1 MNDVDMLLRDTL
13 RDRAKAA
20 PPGTG
25 LLTRVRTRS
34 RLIRRRRRVG
44 VARAGAAVMV
54 LAAAAVPA
62 AVNVT
67 GRDTGGPG
75 GGFGGPA
82 ASGPATP
89 TAVTDRP
96 TPSAAPTAS
105 VVPVPARLAPPEYR
119 LPVFPFTPGQ
129 GAGLGKAQAWVDGEV
144 FLMHPASAGARGA
157 PSVQVYT
164 GAAEPSFDQ
173 TPDQGVRVE
182 SAPTRVRGV
191 TGTLRTESM
200 TGFVVRSLYWRE
212 PSGVWIWVRAN
223 DMEPAA
229 MIAYAEGLRAG
240 SVQVDAP
247 MTFDLLPQG
256 LVLDNVG
263 PSDMVFRL
271 PGQPTG
277 GSWEN
282 KLGFVLNAD
291 GGADAASW
299 PLRVNG
305 QPAKI
310 HLQDQ
315 ERSAWVLQKNGTILV
330 IQVPQ
335 ALVISDED
343 LLRLAAGVHVS
354 VTAQAGRG

>member
-1 MNDVDMLLRDTL
+1 MNDVDMLVRDTL
-13 RDRAKAA
+13 RDRAEVA
-20 PPGTG
+20 PTATG

-44 VARAGAAVMV
+44 VAGAGAAAVV

-67 GRDTGGPG
+67 GRGTGGPG

-89 TAVTDRP
+89 
-96 TPSAAPTAS
+96 SAAPDRSTPSGAPPVS
-105 VVPVPARLAPPEYR
+105 VAPLPARLAAPEYR
-119 LPVFPFTPGQ
+119 LPTFPYTPGSA
-129 GAGLGKAQAWVDGEV
+129 AGLGKVQAWVDGEV
-144 FLMHPASAGARGA
+144 FLMHAAEGSGA

-164 GAAEPSFDQ
+164 RAAEPTFDQ
-173 TPDQGVRVE
+173 TPDQGVQVD
-182 SAPTRVRGV
+182 SATTPVRGV
-191 TGTLRTESM
+191 MGTLRTESM
-200 TGFVVRSLYWRE
+200 TGFVIRSLYWRE

-229 MIAYAEGLRAG
+229 MVAYAEGLRPG
-240 SVQVDAP
+240 PMQVQAP

-263 PSDMVFRL
+263 PSDMVFRM

-291 GGADAASW
+291 GGDDAASW

-343 LLRLAAGVHVS
+343 LLRLAAGVHVNA
-354 VTAQAGRG
+354 TAQAGRG

>member
-13 RDRAKAA
+13 RDRAEVA
-20 PPGTG
+20 PTGTG
-25 LLTRVRTRS
+25 LLTRVHTRS

-44 VARAGAAVMV
+44 VAGAGAAAVV

-62 AVNVT
+62 AVAVI
-67 GRDTGGPG
+67 GRDADAPG

-82 ASGPATP
+82 ASGPAASAP
-89 TAVTDRP
+89 VSERA
-96 TPSAAPTAS
+96 PSAAPTVS
-105 VVPVPARLAPPEYR
+105 VAPVPARLAAPEYR
-119 LPVFPFTPGQ
+119 LPVFPFTPGSA
-129 GAGLGKAQAWVDGEV
+129 AGLGKAQAWVDGEV
-144 FLMHPASAGARGA
+144 FLMHSPATDSPGS
-157 PSVQVYT
+157 PSLQVYT
-164 GAAEPSFDQ
+164 GAAEPTFDQ
-173 TPDQGVRVE
+173 TPAQGVQVE
-182 SAPTRVRGV
+182 SGPMRVRGV
-191 TGTLRTESM
+191 MGTLRTESM

-212 PSGVWIWVRAN
+212 SGAWIWVRAN

-229 MIAYAEGLRAG
+229 IVAYAEGLRPG
-240 SVQVDAP
+240 SVQVQAP

-291 GGADAASW
+291 GGDDAASW

-315 ERSAWVLQKNGTILV
+315 ERSAWVLLKNGTILV

-354 VTAQAGRG
+354 ATAQAGRG